1 MWSRRIEMNITVTQA
16 QGNVLVTIIKP
27 EGRINLGN
35 TDELFQKAKASYEQ
49 GARDM
54 IIDLSAVESMSSA
67 GLRTLL
73 SIAKMLNREPDESTK
88 TAKARHFKIAG
99 PRPEL
104 KNVLDIAGFFRTGG
118 NPRSS
123 ERCHCFFLTGMDAMP
138 VTDKLCAMKRYAGVF
153 REQVLPRRHA
163 TLPDSMTGDWRRAH
177 NQNPPS
183 GGFAGCTME

>member
-1 MWSRRIEMNITVTQA
+1 MNITVTQA

-99 PRPEL
+99 PQPEL
-104 KNVLDIAGFFRTGG
+104 KNVLDIAGFFELVEIHDHL
-118 NPRSS
+118 N
-123 ERCHCFFLTGMDAMP
+123 DAI
-138 VTDKLCAMKRYAGVF
+138 ASF
-153 REQVLPRRHA
+153 
-163 TLPDSMTGDWRRAH
+163 
-177 NQNPPS
+177 
-183 GGFAGCTME
+183 